1 MTSIATLDIHAE
13 GGEMPIPLQSLFATT
28 LTTLKVM
35 DCLATGR
42 PEGICPA

>member
-1 MTSIATLDIHAE
+1 LTSIATLDIHTE

-28 LTTLKVM
+28 LTTLM

-42 PEGICPA
+42 PEGIGPA